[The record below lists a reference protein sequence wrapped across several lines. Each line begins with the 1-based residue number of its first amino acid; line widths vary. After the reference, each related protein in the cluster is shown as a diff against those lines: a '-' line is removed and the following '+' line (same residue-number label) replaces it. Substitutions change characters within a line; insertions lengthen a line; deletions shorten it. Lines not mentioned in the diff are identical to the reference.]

1 MKKYLVEFIGTFALV
16 FLGSASY
23 IIAGNSIGMIGVA
36 MTYGLITAAL
46 YISLRRRDREIY
58 LNPALALGALTA
70 GRITALDAL
79 YTIITQLAASL
90 AAGLAVYVMAL
101 GNLNY
106 NLTYGLGQNGF
117 GDQSLSGYN
126 LTSAIIFELVA
137 TFLLAYIY
145 LSSSSLRKRN
155 LRTGLTI
162 GFFITGAY
170 MAGMPI
176 DGASLN
182 PARSFGPGVIAG
194 FSDSAALIQLLV
206 FLLVPSAGAVLAAL
220 AYKVLSAQH
229 DEEEYAAD
237 SCDEDGRE
245 FGEKD
250 EIEIIEI

>member
-1 MKKYLVEFIGTFALV
+1 MKKYIVEFIGTFALI

-36 MTYGLITAAL
+36 MTYGLATAAL
-46 YISLRRRDREIY
+46 YISLRRKDREIY

-90 AAGLAVYVMAL
+90 AAGIAVYVMAL

-145 LSSSSLRKRN
+145 LSSSLRKRN

-162 GFFITGAY
+162 GLFITGAY

-194 FSDSAALIQLLV
+194 FSDSTALIQLLV

-229 DEEEYAAD
+229 AEEDYEEDATEEE
-237 SCDEDGRE
+237 GKE

-250 EIEIIEI
+250 EIEIIEE

>member
-1 MKKYLVEFIGTFALV
+1 MKKYIVEFIGTFALI

-36 MTYGLITAAL
+36 MTYGLATAAL
-46 YISLRRRDREIY
+46 YISLRRKDREIY

-90 AAGLAVYVMAL
+90 AAGIAVYVMAL

-145 LSSSSLRKRN
+145 LSSSLRKRN

-162 GFFITGAY
+162 GLFITGAY

-194 FSDSAALIQLLV
+194 FSDSTALIQLLV

-229 DEEEYAAD
+229 DEEDYE
-237 SCDEDGRE
+237 EDATEEEGKE

-250 EIEIIEI
+250 EIEIIEE